1 MEERRHEPETGSVRS
16 LIEMP
21 QIDYQ
26 RLAQFRYAILTTIG
40 DDGYPFSITT
50 NYQLTPDRKILLD
63 KPKLPSKLD
72 GKRVNVLF
80 NHITGIPTGG
90 YTERRYMLIWGTTH
104 EERGKLRLE
113 PERLSEWDEKILP
126 FPEYCAKVAPQG
138 AKYLEKLQPSVE
150 A

>member
-1 MEERRHEPETGSVRS
+1 
-16 LIEMP
+16 MP
-21 QIDYQ
+21 QIDYE
-26 RLAQFRYAILTTIG
+26 RLARFRYAILTTIS

-50 NYQLTPDRKILLD
+50 NYQLTADKKILLD
-63 KPKLPSKLD
+63 KPILPSKLD
-72 GKRVNVLF
+72 GRKVNVLF

-90 YTERRYMLIWGTTH
+90 YTDRRYMLLWGTTH

-113 PERLSEWDEKILP
+113 PERLSEWDEKILS

-138 AKYLEKLQPSVE
+138 ARYLEKLQPSVE

>member
-1 MEERRHEPETGSVRS
+1 
-16 LIEMP
+16 MP
-21 QIDYQ
+21 SIDYT
-26 RLAQFRYAILTTIG
+26 RLANFPYAILTTIG

-50 NYQLTPDRKILLD
+50 NYQLTPDKKILLD
-63 KPKLPSKLD
+63 KPSLPTKLD
-72 GKRVNVLF
+72 GKKVNVLF

-90 YTERRYMLIWGTTH
+90 YTDRRYMLLWGTTH

-113 PERLSEWDEKILP
+113 PEKFSEWDEKRLP

-138 AKYLEKLQPSVE
+138 ARYLEKLQPSVE

>member
-1 MEERRHEPETGSVRS
+1 
-16 LIEMP
+16 MP
-21 QIDYQ
+21 SIDYT
-26 RLAQFRYAILTTIG
+26 RLANFRYAIITTIL

-113 PERLSEWDEKILP
+113 PERLSEWDEKILS

-138 AKYLEKLQPSVE
+138 ARYLQKLQPSVE

>member
-1 MEERRHEPETGSVRS
+1 MEERRHHPPTRNVRS

-21 QIDYQ
+21 IIDYQ
-26 RLAQFRYAILTTIG
+26 RLANFRYAILTTLG

-50 NYQLTPDRKILLD
+50 NYQLTPDKKILLD

-72 GKRVNVLF
+72 GRKVNVLF

-90 YTERRYMLIWGTTH
+90 YTDRRYMLIWGTTH
-104 EERGKLRLE
+104 EDHGKLRLE
-113 PERLSEWDEKILP
+113 PEKISEWDEKILP

>member
-1 MEERRHEPETGSVRS
+1 
-16 LIEMP
+16 MP
-21 QIDYQ
+21 RIDYQ
-26 RLAQFRYAILTTIG
+26 RLANYRYAILTTI
-40 DDGYPFSITT
+40 DDTGYPFSITT

-63 KPKLPSKLD
+63 KPKLPTMLD
-72 GKRVNVLF
+72 GKKVNVLF

-90 YTERRYMLIWGTTH
+90 YTDRRYMLIWGTTH
-104 EERGKLRLE
+104 EDHGKLRLE
-113 PERLSEWDEKILP
+113 PEKLSEWDEKILS

>member
-1 MEERRHEPETGSVRS
+1 MEERRHEPETRS
-16 LIEMP
+16 LRSIEMP
-21 QIDYQ
+21 EIDYQ
-26 RLAQFRYAILTTIG
+26 RLANFRYAILTTIG

-63 KPKLPSKLD
+63 KPSLPSRLD
-72 GKRVNVLF
+72 GRKVNVLF

-90 YTERRYMLIWGTTH
+90 YTDRRYMLLWGTTH
-104 EERGKLRLE
+104 EDHGKLRLE
-113 PERLSEWDEKILP
+113 PEKLSEWDEKILS

>member
-1 MEERRHEPETGSVRS
+1 
-16 LIEMP
+16 MP
-21 QIDYQ
+21 NIDYQ
-26 RLAQFRYAILTTIG
+26 RLANYRYAILTTI
-40 DDGYPFSITT
+40 DDTGYPFSITT

-63 KPKLPSKLD
+63 KPKLPTMLD
-72 GKRVNVLF
+72 GKKVNVLF

-90 YTERRYMLIWGTTH
+90 YTDRRYMLIWGTTH
-104 EERGKLRLE
+104 EDHGKLRLE
-113 PERLSEWDEKILP
+113 PEKLSEWDEKILS

>member
-1 MEERRHEPETGSVRS
+1 
-16 LIEMP
+16 MP
-21 QIDYQ
+21 SIDYA
-26 RLAQFRYAILTTIG
+26 RLANFRNAILTTIL

-63 KPKLPSKLD
+63 KPILPTKLN

-90 YTERRYMLIWGTTH
+90 YTDRRYMLIWGTTH
-104 EERGKLRLE
+104 EERGRLRLE
-113 PERLSEWDEKILP
+113 PEKLSEWDEKILP

>member
-1 MEERRHEPETGSVRS
+1 MEERRHHPSTRSLWS
-16 LIEMP
+16 LIEMTN
-21 QIDYQ
+21 IDYA
-26 RLAQFRYAILTTIG
+26 RLANFRYAILTTIG

-50 NYQLTPDRKILLD
+50 HYQLTPDKKILLD

-72 GKRVNVLF
+72 SRKVNVLF

-90 YTERRYMLIWGTTH
+90 YTDRRYMLLWGTTH
-104 EERGKLRLE
+104 EDHGRLRLD
-113 PERLSEWDEKILP
+113 PEKLSEWDEKILP